1 MKSDSY
7 YPPGTDLTFVPTT
20 HDEEKELFRRAKAGD
35 ADAKEK
41 IIRNHLLLVANIA
54 RRIARGKLPEDEIIS
69 AANFALVKA
78 YEGFDSSYPNRFSA
92 FLKLFV
98 RGEIARL
105 WSNLNIVRKSDYSDG
120 VPVTS
125 VEITDDVGE
134 EEDADAD
141 ADADEKDH
149 KEFLLKLVEQA
160 KLVLDPREKE
170 IVGLLYCEVPASQAD
185 VARQLKLSRE
195 RVRQLF
201 DGALHKLQKQLRILM
216 NENGIE

>member
-7 YPPGTDLTFVPTT
+7 YPPGTDLTFVPVT

-41 IIRNHLLLVANIA
+41 ILRNHLLLVATIA
-54 RRIARGKLPEDEIIS
+54 RRIARGKLPEDEIVS

-125 VEITDDVGE
+125 VEITDDVSE
-134 EEDADAD
+134 EEDS
-141 ADADEKDH
+141 DEKDH
-149 KEFLLKLVEQA
+149 KEFLLRLIEESKS
-160 KLVLDPREKE
+160 VLDPREKE
-170 IVGLLYCEVPASQAD
+170 IVGLLYCETPATQAE
-185 VARQLKLSRE
+185 VARQLGISRE
-195 RVRQLF
+195 RIRQIY
-201 DGALHKLQKQLRILM
+201 DAALEKLRKETRRLM
-216 NENGIE
+216 NIYNVNQ

>member
-1 MKSDSY
+1 MKNDSY

-20 HDEEKELFRRAKAGD
+20 HDEEKELFRRAKSGD

-54 RRIARGKLPEDEIIS
+54 RRIARGKLPEDEIVS

-78 YEGFDSSYPNRFSA
+78 YEGFDSSFPNRFAA

-105 WSNLNIVRKSDYSDG
+105 WGSLSIVKKSSYSDG
-120 VPVTS
+120 PITS
-125 VEITDDVGE
+125 VEISDDVGE
-134 EEDADAD
+134 EEDAD
-141 ADADEKDH
+141 EKDH
-149 KEFLLKLVEQA
+149 REFILTLVENA

-170 IVGLLYCEVPASQAD
+170 IVGLLYCETPATQAD
-185 VARQLKLSRE
+185 VARQLGLSRE
-195 RVRQLF
+195 RVRQIY
-201 DGALHKLQKQLRILM
+201 DIALEKLRKETRRLM
-216 NENGIE
+216 NEKGINQ

>member
-1 MKSDSY
+1 MKNDAY
-7 YPPGTDLTFVPTT
+7 YPPGTDLTFAPTT
-20 HDEEKELFRRAKAGD
+20 HEEEKELFRRAKSGD

-54 RRIARGKLPEDEIIS
+54 RRIARGKLPENEIVS
-69 AANFALVKA
+69 AANFALCKA

-134 EEDADAD
+134 EEDAD
-141 ADADEKDH
+141 EKDH
-149 KEFLLKLVEQA
+149 NEFLLKLVEQA

>member
-1 MKSDSY
+1 MKNDSY
-7 YPPGTDLTFVPTT
+7 YPPGTDLTFVPVT

-54 RRIARGKLPEDEIIS
+54 RRIARGKLPEDEIVS

-78 YEGFDSSYPNRFSA
+78 YEGFDSSFPNRFAA

-105 WSNLNIVRKSDYSDG
+105 WSNLNIVRKSDFSDE

-125 VEITDDVGE
+125 VEMTDDVSE
-134 EEDADAD
+134 EEN
-141 ADADEKDH
+141 ADEKDH
-149 KEFLLKLVEQA
+149 QEFLLKLVEQA
-160 KLVLDPREKE
+160 KLVLDPRERE

-195 RVRQLF
+195 RVRQVL
-201 DGALHKLQKQLRILM
+201 DGALHKLQKKLRELM

>member
-1 MKSDSY
+1 MKNDSY
-7 YPPGTDLTFVPTT
+7 YPPGTDLTFVPIT
-20 HDEEKELFRRAKAGD
+20 HEEEKELFRRAKAGD

-105 WSNLNIVRKSDYSDG
+105 WSNFNIVRKSNFSDG

-125 VEITDDVGE
+125 VEMTDDAGQ
-134 EEDADAD
+134 EDDAE
-141 ADADEKDH
+141 EKDYQ
-149 KEFLLKLVEQA
+149 EFLLKLSEQS
-160 KLVLDPREKE
+160 KSVLDSRERE
-170 IVGLLYCEVPASQAD
+170 IVDLLYCETPMNQAE
-185 VARQLKLSRE
+185 VARKLKISRE
-195 RVRQLF
+195 RIRQIY
-201 DGALHKLQKQLRILM
+201 DIALEKLRKELRRLM
-216 NENGIE
+216 NEAEVE